1 MGVTISLRSFGRKNS
16 WSFEF
21 LQHPSVSSFKLV
33 VLLLGIVLSIL
44 FGCLTVS
51 SRLSIQPVVQSLDH
65 ARVFSEVMTSLLQGQ
80 VQIESYLATGSESSF
95 LSGEAA
101 LEEART
107 ALEVAL
113 MSYDTGDAFALQRL
127 EAVATDYLNLIRSL
141 SNLQNN
147 DDYLITAQTIR
158 QQIAATAMLLDQTA
172 QPLLVNDIVTAHRLL
187 TSAVMTVTQIGV
199 AVFLCIVAIFAGSF
213 YLVSYV
219 TRRSTDALSQVG
231 EAAQQI
237 ALGNYDF
244 RIDPQTEN
252 NPDVAQLVGGFNRM
266 AKALKTATEAESTAS
281 RQNGLQMMKLAQQ
294 ERMTAVLEE
303 RQRIARELH
312 DSVKQQLFSITLS
325 AGASMNLLENSPELA
340 RTHLEHIR
348 QAGHTAQTEMTAL
361 LQELIPVSLQE
372 KRLEDALL
380 SYLKPLC
387 EVHGIQLLWRVDGTN
402 TLTIAEEH
410 ALLRAAQEATA
421 NVIRHS
427 NATLLR
433 VSFNFGLVTH
443 AIIEDNGIGF
453 VPETVPATSTGLAL
467 MRTRLKRVGGRFQIE
482 SSQGVGTR
490 LTISLDSR
498 RTVSSRSLT
507 AT

>member
-1 MGVTISLRSFGRKNS
+1 L
-16 WSFEF
+16 
-21 LQHPSVSSFKLV
+21 LV
-33 VLLLGIVLSIL
+33 GAAVAVL
-44 FGCLTVS
+44 FGCLVVS
-51 SRLSIQPVVQSLDH
+51 ARLSVQPVVQSLDH
-65 ARVFSEVMTSLLQGQ
+65 AQAFSEVMTELLQGR
-80 VQIESYLATGSESSF
+80 VQIESYLASGSESAF
-95 LSGEAA
+95 VAGEAA
-101 LEEART
+101 LEQAIAEIEAR
-107 ALEVAL
+107 L
-113 MSYDTGDAFALQRL
+113 MTDDTGDAFALQRL
-127 EAVATDYLNLIRSL
+127 EAASVDYLNLIRSL
-141 SNLQNN
+141 NNLQNS
-147 DDYLITAQTIR
+147 DEHFVTTQTIR
-158 QQIAATAMLLDQTA
+158 QQIAATAVMLDQAA
-172 QPLLVNDIVTAHRLL
+172 QPLLLNDIATAHHLL
-187 TSAVMTVTQIGV
+187 SSVILTVTQTG
-199 AVFLCIVAIFAGSF
+199 IVVLLILSIIFAVSF
-213 YLVSYV
+213 VLVSWI
-219 TRRSTDALSQVG
+219 TRRSRDALRQVG
-231 EAAQQI
+231 QAAQQI

-244 RIDPQTEN
+244 RIDAQAAN
-252 NPDVAQLVGGFNRM
+252 NPDVAELVVGFNRM
-266 AKALKTATEAESTAS
+266 AKALKNATEAETTAS

-325 AGASMNLLENSPELA
+325 ASASMNLLEHSPELA
-340 RTHLEHIR
+340 RTHLQHIR

-427 NATLLR
+427 HASLLR
-433 VSFNFGLVTH
+433 VSFSFGLVTY
-443 AIIEDNGIGF
+443 AIIEDNGVGF
-453 VPETVPATSTGLAL
+453 IPETIPATSTGLAL
-467 MRTRLKRVGGRFQIE
+467 MRTRLKRVGGGFQIE

-498 RTVSSRSLT
+498 RTVSPRSLT